1 MQFSVSLEL
10 ARYKDMLQTSS
21 TGYMLFFI
29 FIWAEIIWP
38 SWIWAATSWN
48 CSSWCRCLRWKRNWN
63 KMPLCSSPNQTTT
76 NLPSYFRQ
84 FKTDNWSQ
92 YYLYLPTASVR
103 ASARLNIDQWYQ
115 GSTARSG
122 RYHGGCAYTGYSNKH
137 EGGRK
142 PTCLEKQACTFISLK
157 ASSYIQRSK
166 FVSMYN
172 HN

>member
-1 MQFSVSLEL
+1 MVTCCFL
-10 ARYKDMLQTSS
+10 Y
-21 TGYMLFFI
+21 LFGPKLSGRLGSGPQP
-29 FIWAEIIWP
+29 AEIVVADVDVYDEKEIE
-38 SWIWAATSWN
+38 
-48 CSSWCRCLRWKRNWN
+48 
-63 KMPLCSSPNQTTT
+63 MPLCSSPNQTTI

-84 FKTDNWSQ
+84 FETDNWSQ

-142 PTCLEKQACTFISLK
+142 HTCLEKQACTFISLK